1 MRLRARVQRVTGAT
15 RHHRA
20 HFEEGEVRKDEEM
33 PAPASVEIQPAEGAF
48 SLLYLD
54 EHGECL
60 TDTWHQTLEQAKAQA
75 RHEFGIGE
83 DDWEISGPD
92 RDTRAATKAGAP

>member
-1 MRLRARVQRVTGAT
+1 VRPEPSGITVLTSKRERSVRT
-15 RHHRA
+15 RNCL
-20 HFEEGEVRKDEEM
+20 
-33 PAPASVEIQPAEGAF
+33 PAPASVEIQSADGAF
-48 SLLYLD
+48 FLLYLN

-83 DDWEISGPD
+83 DAWESL
-92 RDTRAATKAGAP
+92 RT

>member
-1 MRLRARVQRVTGAT
+1 MRLRARVQRGTGGT

-20 HFEEGEVRKDEEM
+20 HIEGEDVHRDEEL
-33 PAPASVEIQPAEGAF
+33 PTPASVEIQPVDGAF
-48 SLLYLD
+48 FLLYLD

-60 TDTWHQTLEQAKAQA
+60 TDTWHQTLAQAKAQA

-83 DDWEISGPD
+83 DDWEDLG
-92 RDTRAATKAGAP
+92 T